1 MVYDDYDG
9 LIYRKAPF
17 SSWSCVRKS
26 NNTLTSFQ
34 RRMYSKSSHNKYLKN
49 FSSHIR
55 HGCVCNCATIP
66 QKDYEKYHWIGATW
80 WQSRFS
86 RVLSWESIGIEG
98 KSCFRETRQS
108 PLAMPD
114 FLRIWPLETRKKYIH
129 IYIYILYTYIYI
141 YICFWK
147 FSKRKRL
154 NPRILRS
161 WMESR
166 PLLMPP
172 RPQRL
177 RSFHRTCRRPGAH
190 DHLSWGRQS
199 SWGTIAKE
207 WGTSQ
212 PQIAKRI
219 QKSTYVFLQP
229 GSMHRTAWG
238 SGHFSPIIRIPAGY
252 GSLILSFS
260 VLAVWLWWVPGY
272 PIPMPPMSKQHS
284 CQGLAN

>member
-114 FLRIWPLETRKKYIH
+114 FLRIWPLETRKKYI
-129 IYIYILYTYIYI
+129 YIYILYIHTYIYMYTYIYI
-141 YICFWK
+141 YIY
-147 FSKRKRL
+147 
-154 NPRILRS
+154 I
-161 WMESR
+161 
-166 PLLMPP
+166 
-172 RPQRL
+172 
-177 RSFHRTCRRPGAH
+177 
-190 DHLSWGRQS
+190 
-199 SWGTIAKE
+199 
-207 WGTSQ
+207 
-212 PQIAKRI
+212 
-219 QKSTYVFLQP
+219 YVF
-229 GSMHRTAWG
+229 GSSQKEKDSTRESSGAEWKVALCSCRHGHSG
-238 SGHFSPIIRIPAGY
+238 SAVSTELAADREPMTTWAEVGSRVEEQSPKSEAP
-252 GSLILSFS
+252 
-260 VLAVWLWWVPGY
+260 VNP
-272 PIPMPPMSKQHS
+272 K
-284 CQGLAN
+284 